1 MHKWKIAL
9 DVRSAHRPGG
19 GMASYALGLIKALSA
34 YQDQYD
40 FIFVVEAGSPAGH
53 IEFPAHAQL
62 YATKVKE
69 NSRLTRDVWENSILP
84 LTLARMGANLFH
96 GLNYSIPLIKTSF
109 IKVSTVHDA
118 TVFTKYDGRPWLSKF
133 RVRLQL
139 RALARGADLLITDSI
154 YSKEEIQ
161 KYLCVN
167 PEKIRVVWSGIDD
180 RYYRPCDKQTM
191 SQVITKLKGCD
202 DYILYY
208 GGFRKNKNI
217 EGLLKAYAL
226 ISPRIW
232 AKLVLVGQVGAY
244 SSVLN
249 PLIQQL
255 NLQDRLIFFGSA
267 SIEELKCLLSRCR
280 AFVFPSFMEGFGLPV
295 AEAMACGAPVIC
307 SMAASLPEVGG
318 DAAYYFDSTD
328 HQDCATRILEVL
340 QNDELRWR
348 LHENGPKRA
357 VLFKWKNC
365 ARIFI
370 EAYTTLLQRRFGQ
383 ASRA

>member
-1 MHKWKIAL
+1 M
-9 DVRSAHRPGG
+9 P
-19 GMASYALGLIKALSA
+19 SYALGLIKALSA
-34 YQDQYD
+34 YQNQYD
-40 FIFVVEAGSPAGH
+40 FIFVVEIDSPAGH
-53 IEFPAHAQL
+53 IEFSDHAQL
-62 YATKVKE
+62 YATKIKE
-69 NSRLTRDVWENSILP
+69 NSRLTRDVWENSVLP
-84 LTLARMGANLFH
+84 LKLARMRIHLFH
-96 GLNYSIPLIKTSF
+96 GLNYSIPLIKTPF
-109 IKVSTVHDA
+109 VKVSTVHDA

-139 RALARGADLLITDSI
+139 RALARGADLLLTDSM
-154 YSKEEIQ
+154 YSKEKIQ

-167 PEKIRVVWSGIDD
+167 PKKIRVLWSGIDD
-180 RYYRPCDKQTM
+180 KYYLPCDEQIM
-191 SQVITKLKGCD
+191 SQVITKLKGCN

-208 GGFRKNKNI
+208 GGFRKNKNV

-226 ISPRIW
+226 ISPRIR

-255 NLQDRLIFFGSA
+255 NLQDRLIFFDFA
-267 SIEELKCLLSRCR
+267 PIEELKCLLHRCR

-318 DAAYYFDSTD
+318 DAVYYFDSAD
-328 HQDCATRILEVL
+328 HQDCATKILEVL

-357 VLFKWKNC
+357 VLFKWENS
-365 ARIFI
+365 ARILI
-370 EAYTTLLQRRFGQ
+370 EAYDTLLQRRFGQ
-383 ASRA
+383 A